1 MLKQLFESQ
10 ATKDEIM
17 KVLEETHA
25 FDLAAMISELNEEE
39 QEFVFNSLENDKVA
53 EILSYLHP
61 EEAALALTTFTLEDQ
76 KEIVSELEPDDA
88 ADIINEL
95 DDQEK
100 TELIESLD
108 EDEDVLSL
116 INYEEYT
123 AGSYMTNKF
132 IAVNQNDDVKDA
144 TKKVIKGADFASSI
158 QTIFV
163 VNDDNQYVGQVSL
176 KELVKSRSPKHVS
189 EIMDEEPTVLV
200 TDRVEELV
208 KHMKHYGG
216 YDLAVLDEAGVLL
229 GAITMDDILD
239 IYQDEAIEDIEKL
252 AALPETDF
260 NENLFKS
267 ALHRLPWLIILMA
280 LSLPIAFA
288 THQFEEIL
296 AAVVILALFQPLILD
311 SGGDVASQTL
321 AVTLISLT
329 QKESNA
335 FKNGIKEIISGMIS
349 GFVMGLL
356 AFGATYL
363 FGIIMAVSNPIAVST
378 VVGGALFIT
387 VAIAPVLGF
396 LIPTL
401 LKTLKI
407 DPAIASGPFIT
418 TLIDIISVI
427 VYFGLATLI
436 LGGAI

>member
-1 MLKQLFESQ
+1 
-10 ATKDEIM
+10 
-17 KVLEETHA
+17 
-25 FDLAAMISELNEEE
+25 
-39 QEFVFNSLENDKVA
+39 
-53 EILSYLHP
+53 
-61 EEAALALTTFTLEDQ
+61 
-76 KEIVSELEPDDA
+76 A

-335 FKNGIKEIISGMIS
+335 F
-349 GFVMGLL
+349 
-356 AFGATYL
+356 
-363 FGIIMAVSNPIAVST
+363 
-378 VVGGALFIT
+378 
-387 VAIAPVLGF
+387 
-396 LIPTL
+396 
-401 LKTLKI
+401 
-407 DPAIASGPFIT
+407 
-418 TLIDIISVI
+418 
-427 VYFGLATLI
+427 
-436 LGGAI
+436 

>member
-1 MLKQLFESQ
+1 MFFTKRRDHMLKQLFESQ
-10 ATKDEIM
+10 ANKDEIM

-116 INYEEYT
+116 INYEEHT

-132 IAVNQNDDVKDA
+132 ISVNQNDDVKDA

-252 AALPETDF
+252 A
-260 NENLFKS
+260 
-267 ALHRLPWLIILMA
+267 
-280 LSLPIAFA
+280 
-288 THQFEEIL
+288 
-296 AAVVILALFQPLILD
+296 
-311 SGGDVASQTL
+311 
-321 AVTLISLT
+321 
-329 QKESNA
+329 
-335 FKNGIKEIISGMIS
+335 
-349 GFVMGLL
+349 
-356 AFGATYL
+356 
-363 FGIIMAVSNPIAVST
+363 
-378 VVGGALFIT
+378 
-387 VAIAPVLGF
+387 
-396 LIPTL
+396 
-401 LKTLKI
+401 
-407 DPAIASGPFIT
+407 
-418 TLIDIISVI
+418 
-427 VYFGLATLI
+427 
-436 LGGAI
+436 